1 MFRLCLMWI
10 LSHLKGVKQHLHLH
24 PHRGELFGDSAT
36 GIGTEWYPLKCNNA
50 PACVCVWRED
60 VGEGKWGFAEWQM
73 NGELKDTEGE
83 AIFPESG
90 RRKKKKK
97 GSEMWEALRR
107 QRKRQR
113 RDSHTSSDQRAVSPV
128 YSCETHWRCLSGQLT
143 QVCLHFPLTSFI
155 RVFVCSSRQLWVS
168 KTRSDIF
175 FFFLFL
181 PTCVKEVTALESYD
195 SGAG

>member
-1 MFRLCLMWI
+1 MFHVPPLPYVDFVTFE
-10 LSHLKGVKQHLHLH
+10 GGQ
-24 PHRGELFGDSAT
+24 AT
-36 GIGTEWYPLKCNNA
+36 LAFASSQRRAFWGQRYWDWDWVVSSEMQQCA
-50 PACVCVWRED
+50 SVCVCVWRED

-175 FFFLFL
+175 FFFFSFS
-181 PTCVKEVTALESYD
+181 PHMRKRGHS
-195 SGAG
+195 SGKLW